1 MAFTLLFLLVGAPLI
16 EELFFRW
23 PASAF
28 PRVALRA
35 TGGHQHP
42 GRVVR
47 NGPCERATEAVNVV
61 IFAATAMAGVVL
73 GISVWRYHRLGPGIL
88 AHGLFNLVPAVLM
101 VFG

>member
-1 MAFTLLFLLVGAPLI
+1 M
-16 EELFFRW
+16 
-23 PASAF
+23 
-28 PRVALRA
+28 
-35 TGGHQHP
+35 
-42 GRVVR
+42 
-47 NGPCERATEAVNVV
+47 